1 MAQRKYDAEF
11 KRQLYRLREE
21 EGLSIEEALEAVFD
35 ANATFKRKYRKRLS
49 GKVGRQRACAMINS
63 VRRSEE
69 REENG
74 KVVWCFHMTSSAGT
88 TISNERLSEEA
99 ARRIVAAL
107 DVPPEVV

>member
-1 MAQRKYDAEF
+1 MAQKKYDAEF
-11 KRQLYRLREE
+11 KRELYRLREE

-49 GKVGRQRACAMINS
+49 GKTGHQRVSAMVNS
-63 VRRSEE
+63 MRRAEE
-69 REENG
+69 RKENG
-74 KVVWCFHMTSSAGT
+74 KVVWCFHMTNTAGT
-88 TISNERLSEEA
+88 VISNERLSDEV